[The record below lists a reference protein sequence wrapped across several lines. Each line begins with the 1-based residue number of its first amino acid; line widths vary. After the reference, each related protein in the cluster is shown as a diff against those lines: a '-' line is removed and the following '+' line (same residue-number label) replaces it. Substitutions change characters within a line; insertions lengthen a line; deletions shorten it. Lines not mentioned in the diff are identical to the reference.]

1 LARNQKKSQPDRL
14 TSGGIIFFFLFLPT
28 CILFWQSVSPRNS
41 HNETF

>member
-14 TSGGIIFFFLFLPT
+14 TSGGIIFLFLPT